1 MKIRSFFHRIF
12 TRILR
17 VFFYLL
23 YHPMAWSYDFVAWL
37 VSWGRW
43 KTWINTILPYLE
55 GSTVLEIGHG
65 PGHLQI
71 ALFNKEIKTFGID
84 SSHQMGQQARQR
96 ISKLGFTPQISR
108 SYAQK
113 MPFPNRVFDQIV
125 ATFPTEYIY
134 DPETLMEAYR
144 ILKSGGTLVILPTA
158 WITGKNLVDRGIAA
172 LFRVTGQSPSWDR
185 QWLAPFIKAGFQPD
199 IEMVSHKTWSLVI
212 ISAHKPPN

>member
-1 MKIRSFFHRIF
+1 MKISSCYHRLI

-43 KTWINTILPYLE
+43 KIWINTILPYLE
-55 GSTVLEIGHG
+55 GSTILEIGHG

-71 ALFNKEIKTFGID
+71 ALFNKDIQTFGID
-84 SSHQMGQQARQR
+84 SSRQMGQQARHR
-96 ISKLGFTPQISR
+96 ISKQDFTPKLSL

-134 DPETLMEAYR
+134 DPETLTEAFR
-144 ILKSGGTLVILPTA
+144 ILKPGGIFVVLPAA
-158 WITGKNLVDRGIAA
+158 WITGKSLVDRGTAA
-172 LFRVTGQSPSWDR
+172 IFRVTGQSPNWEHH
-185 QWLAPFIKAGFQPD
+185 WLAPFIKAGFQPD
-199 IEMVSHKTWSLVI
+199 FEMISHKTWSLVI
-212 ISAHKPPN
+212 ISAHKPSS